1 MAGRAKGRG
10 KEGRGDE
17 EGLKRL
23 KMAGGGFSW
32 RGLGHLADGGE
43 EVRGGPPGWQHEA
56 SIFKKEVTE
65 KEPERRR
72 RSKSRREMARGG
84 VNFCGQGV
92 SGGCVFSW
100 WLGEFPIAFEWRGR
114 FWVAGGRWQGAR
126 CLVVVFFSGAG
137 RVSCSF

>member
-43 EVRGGPPGWQHEA
+43 EVRAGPPGWQHEA
-56 SIFKKEVTE
+56 SIFKKKVRE
-65 KEPERRR
+65 KEPECRR
-72 RSKSRREMARGG
+72 RSKSRRAMARGG
-84 VNFCGQGV
+84 VNFCGQGG

-100 WLGEFPIAFEWRGR
+100 WLGEFRVPFEWRGG